1 MDGEVGGPE
10 VVGSPEV
17 IFGVV
22 EGPEDTCGVDRGPGD
37 LSGEN
42 ADRSGGPGPFS
53 SPMSSNKN
61 QKFQKP
67 RINFKKISL
76 NWSQFR
82 HDNCDEGETQ

>member
-53 SPMSSNKN
+53 SPM
-61 QKFQKP
+61 F
-67 RINFKKISL
+67 
-76 NWSQFR
+76 
-82 HDNCDEGETQ
+82 C